1 MKYYMVWL
9 LVDYEKNYKIIHG
22 KWVNDYTAGVK
33 FLERKY
39 LEVKN
44 QLSDAKVVYGVIKE
58 YKEDDDENIDDDRLI
73 YTEFINMRDGHHIL
87 L

>member
-1 MKYYMVWL
+1 MVCL
-9 LVDYEKNYKIIHG
+9 LADYEENYKMVDSKLVHSIG
-22 KWVNDYTAGVK
+22 FGVN

-44 QLSDAKVVYGVIKE
+44 QLSDTKVVYGVIKE

-73 YTEFINMRDGHHIL
+73 YTELINMRDGHNIL

>member
-1 MKYYMVWL
+1 MVCL
-9 LVDYEKNYKIIHG
+9 LADYEENYKMVDSKLVYSIG
-22 KWVNDYTAGVK
+22 FGVN

-73 YTEFINMRDGHHIL
+73 YTELINMRDGHSIL

>member
-1 MKYYMVWL
+1 MVCL
-9 LVDYEKNYKIIHG
+9 LADYEENYKMVDSKLVYSIG
-22 KWVNDYTAGVK
+22 FGVN

-44 QLSDAKVVYGVIKE
+44 PLSDAKVVYGVIKE

-73 YTEFINMRDGHHIL
+73 YTELINMRDGHSIL